1 MMMAMVLR
9 KGNILTQTPD
19 STEWIQ
25 TKRQI
30 CASSEMCASKFCAA
44 VQCYWIVRCCSL
56 MGGEVC
62 AQRCWRMCSNAKAIC
77 PISVNMPC
85 PSHSCHS
92 EGERSGNGCN
102 LLTICLCCKHFQCD
116 ILSYVVRSCH
126 ILSLCVCAN
135 NSAKSWTR
143 LSFSCLMSFCLCG
156 ECYLPWKYRWQFRF
170 IKPNWKKTKNDK

>member
-1 MMMAMVLR
+1 MLNSWILTEMMMAMVLR

-30 CASSEMCASKFCAA
+30 CASSEMCARKFCAA

-56 MGGEVC
+56 MGGQVC

-102 LLTICLCCKHFQCD
+102 LLTMCLCCKHFQCD
-116 ILSYVVRSCH
+116 ILSYVVRSCCH
-126 ILSLCVCAN
+126 ILRLCWLLSKKMDTFVIFLPDVILPL
-135 NSAKSWTR
+135 WRR
-143 LSFSCLMSFCLCG
+143 LPAL
-156 ECYLPWKYRWQFRF
+156 EV
-170 IKPNWKKTKNDK
+170 